1 MGSVPKASPRAPLF
15 TAGLTRQ
22 IPKRTS
28 QARFDRAEELTKKTW
43 MGSRR
48 LSDPVVALPSP
59 AAGIVSASSPAH
71 TANDFIC
78 ARPHNGGL
86 TLQTGRNAKIAGL
99 TPALPLVEDAV
110 EPPVDLPLHTPGDWL
125 PPFRSAESPP
135 ADYFCGND
143 SASRSFLRSRAQAP
157 TQPHSA
163 VSSTRPSLRTSG
175 FFHFANV
182 GEFRSARALVSPS
195 PIIQCRILPLNG
207 IADER
212 VDLLAGLSKPPTRD
226 CAANQAL
233 V

>member
-1 MGSVPKASPRAPLF
+1 MGSAPQAPPRAPLF

-28 QARFDRAEELTKKTW
+28 QPRFDRAEELTKRPW

-59 AAGIVSASSPAH
+59 AADILSASSPAH

-78 ARPHNGGL
+78 ARPHTGGL

-99 TPALPLVEDAV
+99 TPALVLVEDAV
-110 EPPVDLPLHTPGDWL
+110 EHPVDPPLHPPSDWL
-125 PPFRSAESPP
+125 PPFRSAESPT
-135 ADYFCGND
+135 ADYFCGNG

-157 TQPHSA
+157 PQPHSA
-163 VSSTRPSLRTSG
+163 VTSTRPSLRTSG
-175 FFHFANV
+175 FFDFANF

-195 PIIQCRILPLNG
+195 PLIQGRLLPHNG
-207 IADER
+207 VADER